1 MRKIISTIVFVFFM
15 NILPLLFKPELLL
28 SFQAL
33 FILAGAL
40 AMFLTQPAFSIQETV
55 TNKTTDRFS
64 IVIILL
70 VSIISVSS
78 SLVEWAYFNHRTP
91 NAFFTGLGMVM
102 ICGGILFRVYSI
114 TTLGKYF
121 TATARATNQHI
132 LIKTGPYSI
141 VRHPSY
147 LGAIVVMAGVP
158 VFLNNIVTL
167 FTTIILL
174 TIAYAIR
181 INTEEKVLNS
191 FFGED
196 YKQYSVRVKRLI
208 PYIW

>member
-1 MRKIISTIVFVFFM
+1 MKKIVSTIVFVFFM
-15 NILPLLFKPELLL
+15 NVLPLLFKPDLLL
-28 SFQAL
+28 TFKPI

-40 AMFLTQPAFSIQETV
+40 AMFLTQPAFSVQEAV

-70 VSIISVSS
+70 VSIVSVSS
-78 SLVEWAYFNHRTP
+78 SLVEWAYFNNRVP
-91 NAFFTGLGMVM
+91 NNFLMVLGMVM
-102 ICGGILFRVYSI
+102 ICSGIAFRVYSI

-147 LGAIVVMAGVP
+147 LGAIIVMVGVP

-174 TIAYAIR
+174 TIAYVIR
-181 INTEEKVLNS
+181 INTEEKLLNS
-191 FFGED
+191 FFGEE
-196 YKQYSVRVKRLI
+196 YRQYSIHVKRLI

>member
-1 MRKIISTIVFVFFM
+1 MRKIVTTIVFVFFM
-15 NILPLLFKPELLL
+15 NILPLLFKPELIL
-28 SFQAL
+28 SFKAL

-55 TNKTTDRFS
+55 SNKTTDRFS

-70 VSIISVSS
+70 ASIISVSS
-78 SLVEWAYFNHRTP
+78 SLVEWAYFNHRP
-91 NAFFTGLGMVM
+91 ANAFFTGLGMVM
-102 ICGGILFRVYSI
+102 IVSGILFRVYSI

-121 TATARATNQHI
+121 TATARATNQHM
-132 LIKTGPYSI
+132 LIKTGPYAI

-158 VFLNNIVTL
+158 VFLNNVVTL

>member
-1 MRKIISTIVFVFFM
+1 MQKIISTIVFIFFM
-15 NILPLLFKPELLL
+15 NILPLLFAPELLL
-28 SFQAL
+28 DFKAL

-40 AMFLTQPAFSIQETV
+40 AMFLTQPAFSVQEAV
-55 TNKTTDRFS
+55 TNKKTDRFS

-70 VSIISVSS
+70 ASIISVSS
-78 SLVEWAYFNHRTP
+78 SLVEWAYFNDRQYNSFLTV
-91 NAFFTGLGMVM
+91 LGIIM
-102 ICGGILFRVYSI
+102 ICSGLLFRIYSI

-132 LIKTGPYSI
+132 LIQSGPYSI

-147 LGAIVVMAGVP
+147 FGAIIVMVGVP
-158 VFLNNIVTL
+158 VLLNNIVTL
-167 FTTIILL
+167 FSTIIIL

-181 INTEEKVLNS
+181 INTEEKLLVS
-191 FFGED
+191 FFGNE
-196 YKQYSVRVKRLI
+196 YRQYSIHVKRLI